1 MIGAQSCSMTRIY
14 FLSIQTLLSAVTAAT
29 TTVQNGLQNVR
40 GHRPRGASNRGCICD
55 LGSLYYQKW
64 IFEAEA
70 ATIYLEEWLSRLVP
84 VILAAV
90 KRPLHLL
97 KYGVEMI

>member
-1 MIGAQSCSMTRIY
+1 MIGAQSCSMTQIY
-14 FLSIQTLLSAVTAAT
+14 FLSIQTLLSAVTAAA

-40 GHRPRGASNRGCICD
+40 GRRPKGASNRGCICD

-70 ATIYLEEWLSRLVP
+70 LLCTIYLEEWLSRLVP
-84 VILAAV
+84 VILV
-90 KRPLHLL
+90 
-97 KYGVEMI
+97 Y